1 MEGDHAQL
9 RTAGV
14 DLGGLMTVLGQHLY
28 STPLVALRE
37 LVQNAHDSI
46 VRRRLEDPQPPVAP
60 RIVVS
65 GDIGARTVRV
75 TDTGTGLT
83 DAEIHQYLATVGV
96 GYTRGLR
103 QSGAGSDEL
112 IGMFGLGF
120 LSAFVIAERVTVHTT
135 SYQQPERGWRYQ
147 SSNGEQYTLSA
158 AKPRE
163 VGTVVEL
170 LLRPEHARLAGED
183 YLARVLGRYC
193 ALLRVPIHIGA
204 ASEPVNPEPPPW
216 RDPDAGNEHPVQ
228 ARKRQLRFA
237 SRFESQFE
245 PICALPVAAPEHD
258 LKGLLWVQDGGTY
271 GNGDNRNLSVFVRGM
286 LLDDDARELLP
297 SWAGFAGGV
306 IESSRLMPTASRED
320 LQRND
325 AYRSAQHAISEA
337 LIVGLAALAREQPEA
352 WRRIL
357 ARHNE
362 ALLGAALGDARL
374 FELLAGEVRI
384 PSSHGELR
392 AGALRRDGA
401 IHVGLG
407 GGGFEDMLFRM
418 LGVPV
423 ARGDRY
429 AVLPFLRQWTQRHG
443 GRLIEIGTEQGNR
456 QLFTEQSLPQAELD
470 WLREALADG
479 EKLVPARFAP
489 AELPLMAVPD
499 REAELKRRLE
509 SDEADKRIS
518 MTALRL
524 VRGFTA
530 GIDGSAQARLYVNL
544 DNPAVQALLA
554 TARRDPAAAAPAARL
569 LKAIKQ
575 LMDSHSEADGQGPRL
590 NGALAAIGDSALRLL
605 PPEPAPIPGTQA
617 QDEQPTA

>member
-1 MEGDHAQL
+1 MEGDYAQL

-37 LVQNAHDSI
+37 LVQNAHDTI
-46 VRRRLEDPQPPVAP
+46 VRRRLEDAQAPAAP
-60 RIVVS
+60 RITVS
-65 GDIGARTVRV
+65 GDLAARTVRV

-103 QSGAGSDEL
+103 QSGAGEDEL

-135 SYQQPERGWRYQ
+135 SYQQPGRGWRYQ
-147 SSNGEQYTLSA
+147 SSNGEQYSLTPA
-158 AKPRE
+158 PARE

-193 ALLRVPIHIGA
+193 ALLRVPIYIGSA
-204 ASEPVNPEPPPW
+204 AEPVNPEPPPW

-258 LKGLLWVQDGGTY
+258 LRGLLWIQDGGTY
-271 GNGDNRNLSVFVRGM
+271 GNSDNRNLSVFVRGM

-325 AYRSAQHAISEA
+325 AYRAAQHAIAEA
-337 LIVGLAALAREQPEA
+337 LITGLASLAREQPEA

-362 ALLGAALGDARL
+362 ALLGAALCDARL

-392 AGALRRDGA
+392 AGALRRDGV

-429 AVLPFLRQWTQRHG
+429 AVLPFLRQWAQRHG

-456 QLFTEQSLPQAELD
+456 QLFTEQPLPAED
-470 WLREALADG
+470 VEWLREALGDG
-479 EKLVPARFAP
+479 ERLVPARFAP

-530 GIDGSAQARLYVNL
+530 GIDGSAPARLYVNL
-544 DNPAVQALLA
+544 DNPAVAALLA
-554 TARRDPAAAAPAARL
+554 TARRDPAAAVPAARL
-569 LKAIKQ
+569 LRAVKQ
-575 LMDSHSEADGQGPRL
+575 LMDSHSEHSEADGQEPRL
-590 NGALAAIGDSALRLL
+590 NGALAAIGESALRLL
-605 PPEPAPIPGTQA
+605 PPAP
-617 QDEQPTA
+617 ES